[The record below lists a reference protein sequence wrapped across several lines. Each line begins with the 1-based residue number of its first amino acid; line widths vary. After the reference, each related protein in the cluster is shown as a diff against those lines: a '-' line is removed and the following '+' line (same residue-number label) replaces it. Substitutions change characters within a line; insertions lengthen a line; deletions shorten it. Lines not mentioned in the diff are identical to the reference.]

1 MLDSALQQLDKR
13 GKNLEESDVHPSS
26 MVQYHG
32 ESVPS
37 HIKLARVAHDG
48 LTQTLVWLFD
58 AVFFVHSLCFH
69 QFKNFF
75 PVCHLIHFYFS

>member
-69 QFKNFF
+69 QFKKNIFQF
-75 PVCHLIHFYFS
+75 AI

>member
-26 MVQYHG
+26 MVQCHG

-69 QFKNFF
+69 QFEA
-75 PVCHLIHFYFS
+75 CFSSLPFDSLLF

>member
-26 MVQYHG
+26 MVQRHG

-58 AVFFVHSLCFH
+58 AVSLCILCVFTNL
-69 QFKNFF
+69 KLVF